1 MGGGDTYYVFPSN
14 NGRNPGAVRV
24 MEKTLKRA
32 KGEGD

>member
-1 MGGGDTYYVFPSN
+1 MFFLQTSDVTQGQWE
-14 NGRNPGAVRV
+14 RV